1 MIRRLLAKESTAQ
14 VIRLG
19 LIGVLNTVDFFILLN
34 LFRYFGVGLILSV
47 TIAFAL
53 ATFVSYVLNRRWTF
67 GLDKSSGGVSETIRF
82 YAVNV
87 GAWAITVMIIWTA
100 DRLFGPLDRIG
111 ENLASLAAA
120 VLTLLP
126 KFLSYRDIVFGKA
139 IAAARKRQQPANQ
152 S

>member
-34 LFRYFGVGLILSV
+34 VLRFLGVGLILSV

-67 GLDKSSGGVSETIRF
+67 GLDESSGGVSETIRF

-87 GAWAITVMIIWTA
+87 GAWAITVLIIWTA
-100 DRLFGPLDRIG
+100 DNLFGPLDRVG

-120 VLTLLP
+120 ALTLLP

-139 IAAARKRQQPANQ
+139 IAAARKRQQPAKQ
-152 S
+152 A

>member
-34 LFRYFGVGLILSV
+34 VLRFLGVGLILSV

-67 GLDKSSGGVSETIRF
+67 GLDESSGGVSETIRF

-87 GAWAITVMIIWTA
+87 GAWAITVLIIWTA
-100 DRLFGPLDRIG
+100 DNLFGPLDRVG
-111 ENLASLAAA
+111 ENLASLVAA

-139 IAAARKRQQPANQ
+139 IAAARKRQQPAKQ
-152 S
+152 A